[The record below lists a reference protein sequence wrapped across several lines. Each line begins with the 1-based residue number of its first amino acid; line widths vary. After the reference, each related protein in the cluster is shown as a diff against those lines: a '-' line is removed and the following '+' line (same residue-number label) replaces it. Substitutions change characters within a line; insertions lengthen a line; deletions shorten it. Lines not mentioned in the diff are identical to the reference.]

1 MSNPIESFVELILG
15 DDPDLMSAT
24 RVKPL
29 NDVEALFFN
38 MAMARVDP
46 SFVETVKTL
55 ADRMTKEHSDAV
67 TTLVRYFERLEK
79 TSEN

>member
-38 MAMARVDP
+38 MAMSRVDP
-46 SFVETVKTL
+46 SFVENVKSL
-55 ADRMTKEHSDAV
+55 ADRMPKEHSDAV